1 MPGAIPRLRFLGL
14 PRKFFRQR
22 GREPFPNREASDLNL
37 ERLSATMDE
46 HPLESKVPANVG
58 RYTKKE
64 SDSGRE
70 SDSFFPGTN
79 CKERIRLRLFDF
91 HVIAGEDFF
100 ADSC

>member
-1 MPGAIPRLRFLGL
+1 
-14 PRKFFRQR
+14 
-22 GREPFPNREASDLNL
+22 
-37 ERLSATMDE
+37 MDE
-46 HPLESKVPANVG
+46 HPLESKVRANVG

-70 SDSFFPGTN
+70 SDPFSTGTN
-79 CKERIRLRLFDF
+79 CEEGIWSRLFDF